1 MACRILVAALVAGCV
16 QANPQKCVGMPQ
28 MALIEKMAP
37 DCIETCLNLCGPMN
51 GIVEKYMKTL
61 SQDLV
66 KPLICASASEFDC
79 LFDNM
84 DVCGTLQ
91 EKAKAA
97 GIMLLGSGAEL
108 LSECK
113 NEGLPIDTDD
123 ESKSGDDASKSS
135 DADGGDKHRDLP
147 VTSAALGGVAQGGAL
162 GLAFVVSELLR
173 L

>member
-16 QANPQKCVGMPQ
+16 QANAQKCVGMPQ
-28 MALIEKMAP
+28 MALIEQMAP
-37 DCIETCLNLCGPMN
+37 DCIARCSNLCGPMN
-51 GIVEKYMKTL
+51 RIVEKYMQTL
-61 SQDLV
+61 SQDSV

-91 EKAKAA
+91 DKAQAV
-97 GIMLLGSGAEL
+97 GIALPGDGAQL
-108 LSECK
+108 ISECK
-113 NEGLPIDTDD
+113 KEGFPIDTDD
-123 ESKSGDDASKSS
+123 GSNSS
-135 DADGGDKHRDLP
+135 DADSGDKHRDLP

>member
-1 MACRILVAALVAGCV
+1 
-16 QANPQKCVGMPQ
+16 MPQ

-91 EKAKAA
+91 VNAKAA
-97 GIMLLGSGAEL
+97 GIALPGNGAEL
-108 LSECK
+108 ISECK
-113 NEGLPIDTDD
+113 KEGLPIDTDD
-123 ESKSGDDASKSS
+123 GSNSS